1 MKIKTATTIFEVLAS
16 EVRLSIFRLLVKY
29 APEGLVAGEISQMLD
44 IPKTNLSFHLKNIMY
59 SGLVSMEREGR
70 NTRYRA
76 NIPLMLETIAYLASE
91 CCSGN
96 SAHCQPY
103 LAEGGI
109 EPEFLSVYCQK
120 QTYDTEITTMDT
132 ADKTKSSEDVKET
145 VRAGYAA
152 IATGQRSCCCSSQRG
167 SQVSFLV
174 FISCFLFFILYFL
187 FLLFCPVILFLQA
200 QKKSCKTAPFPQ
212 APHGHCPFGP

>member
-96 SAHCQPY
+96 SAPASRTWRKAVSNRNFIG
-103 LAEGGI
+103 LL
-109 EPEFLSVYCQK
+109 P
-120 QTYDTEITTMDT
+120 
-132 ADKTKSSEDVKET
+132 KTNV
-145 VRAGYAA
+145 
-152 IATGQRSCCCSSQRG
+152 
-167 SQVSFLV
+167 
-174 FISCFLFFILYFL
+174 
-187 FLLFCPVILFLQA
+187 
-200 QKKSCKTAPFPQ
+200 
-212 APHGHCPFGP
+212 